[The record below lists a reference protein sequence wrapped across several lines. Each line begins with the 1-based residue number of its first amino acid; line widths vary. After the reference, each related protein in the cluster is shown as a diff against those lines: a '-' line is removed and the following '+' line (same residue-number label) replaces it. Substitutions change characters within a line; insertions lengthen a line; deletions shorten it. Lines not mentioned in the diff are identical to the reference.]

1 MDRPLPFSNLKLPP
15 WLPAILRTQ
24 ELLVFIGVLFYALF
38 SALGSPVSPS
48 FLFVCIFTVGNA
60 MVVLHAFGKRLYA
73 NRPYPWNWVA
83 YLIFLAFISFAA
95 SFAAVA
101 LLKWM
106 VVRNQPYWGLFRLT
120 WRSVV
125 VICMGSG
132 LVGYLVAQ
140 IQKKLRERN
149 VQLEQAV
156 AKGSAIIEQ
165 QEQELTRAL
174 EIQRDLLPKTL
185 PQLPGIEIVS
195 AWQPART
202 VGGDYFDVIRLDGN
216 RLGLCIAD
224 VSGKGLTAAL
234 LMANLQAAFR
244 AFATPHAAPSEVCAK
259 LNEFVCNNVA
269 PGKFI
274 TFFYGVLDGEQRSFR
289 YENAGHCPALLLKAS
304 GQSEFLAGGGAVLGV
319 IPGWSFKDSAIQL
332 SPGDRLL
339 LYTDGVTEAQNR
351 QSEEFGG
358 ARLLQAATHDRSSA
372 ESVQRGVMEQIE
384 TFCGHNFLDDVTLIV
399 AAIR

>member
-1 MDRPLPFSNLKLPP
+1 V
-15 WLPAILRTQ
+15 ILRTQ
-24 ELLVFIGVLFYALF
+24 ELLLFIGVLFYALF
-38 SALGSPVSPS
+38 SALGTPVSLP
-48 FLFVCIFTVGNA
+48 FLIVCIFAVGNV
-60 MVVLHAFGKRLYA
+60 MVILQVLGKQLHAR
-73 NRPYPWNWVA
+73 RPYPWNWVI
-83 YLIFLAFISFAA
+83 YLIFLTLISFLAA
-95 SFAAVA
+95 FGAVA

-106 VVRNQPYWGLFRLT
+106 VLRDQPYWGLFRT
-120 WRSVV
+120 SWRSVV
-125 VICMGSG
+125 VICVGTG
-132 LVGYLVAQ
+132 TVGYLVAE
-140 IQKKLRERN
+140 IHRKLREKN

-156 AKGSAIIEQ
+156 AQGSAIIER
-165 QEQELTRAL
+165 QEEELTRAL
-174 EIQRDLLPKTL
+174 EIQRDLLPKAL

-274 TFFYGVLDGEQRSFR
+274 TFFYGVLDGEQRSFC

-304 GQSEFLAGGGAVLGV
+304 GQSESLAGGGAVLGV
-319 IPGWSFKDSAIQL
+319 IPGWSFKDSVIQL

-384 TFCGHNFLDDVTLIV
+384 AFCGHNFLDDVTLIV